1 MGKPCLFGAKTNHF
15 PLKKV
20 VFIGQFSPRFSVLTN
35 QRCRRIRVPKTVF
48 DIPKWNFKR

>member
-1 MGKPCLFGAKTNHF
+1 MGKPCLYGAKTYHF

-20 VFIGQFSPRFSVLTN
+20 VYLTVSPRFSVLTN